1 MLPYGGIKIPV
12 EFNKYK
18 PTSESMVFIQ
28 AGVHDKTNMKPEAYF
43 QVKKVTLVSD
53 SLFIETL

>member
-53 SLFIETL
+53 SLFI